1 MILGVDELL
10 KLIKKQKLVENL
22 SERELA
28 NPEGAMFDLR
38 IGEIYKISGNGF
50 LGIDKR
56 ETPKEKLVAK
66 YDPKKKTAFTFKPG
80 DYFLMKTIESV
91 NMPDDLV
98 AFFRPRT
105 TLFRS
110 GLTLYT
116 GTCAPGYCGELIFA
130 IHNAG
135 KCKVKIELGSRVVNI
150 SFFKVKGKVNLY
162 RGQWK
167 GGRVATKVREK
178 QV

>member
-1 MILGVDELL
+1 MVIGTDELL
-10 KLIKKQKLVENL
+10 KLVKKQKLVENL
-22 SERELA
+22 SERELL

-38 IGEIYKISGNGF
+38 IGEIYKLSGTGF
-50 LGIDKR
+50 LGIEER

-66 YDPKKKTAFTFKPG
+66 YDPKKISSFTFKPG
-80 DYFLMKTIESV
+80 DYFLMKTMESV
-91 NMPDDLV
+91 NMPDYLV

-110 GLTLYT
+110 GLTMYT
-116 GTCAPGYCGELIFA
+116 GTCAPGYSGELIFG

-135 KCKVKIELGSRVVNI
+135 NCKVKIELGSRVVNI
-150 SFFKVKGKVNLY
+150 SFFRVKGNVNLY
-162 RGQWK
+162 RGQWA
-167 GGRVATKVREK
+167 GGRVATKTKEK

>member
-10 KLIKKQKLVENL
+10 KLVKKQKLVENL
-22 SERELA
+22 SERELT

-50 LGIDKR
+50 LGIEER

-66 YDPKKKTAFTFKPG
+66 YDPKKISSYVFKPG
-80 DYFLMKTIESV
+80 DYFLMKTVELV